1 MQVTAEE
8 IKILNPGVSACLSL
22 IPPYE
27 DERPETILARHYA
40 ALKVLSSFDDS
51 GGKWTE
57 EMTKAILEAS
67 GIITLI
73 YYVGTRNPNQEWQKK
88 QACQILG
95 MIAEVNDSTLT
106 REVILVRIILY
117 FL

>member
-1 MQVTAEE
+1 M
-8 IKILNPGVSACLSL
+8 NPGVSACLSL

-51 GGKWTE
+51 EGKWNDD
-57 EMTKAILEAS
+57 MTKAILEAS

-73 YYVGTRNPNQEWQKK
+73 YYVGTKNPSQEWQKK

-95 MIAEVNDSTLT
+95 MISEVSDSTLT
-106 REVILVRIILY
+106 REVIFARFISY
-117 FL
+117 FSLDQKE